1 MLKIFFY
8 SFIWILSST
17 SFVFAEATK
26 DSILNGIIPTWDN
39 VNKVVAEIDTTDDWL
54 TVLDNIFAWAKDSI
68 FWLMM
73 ILSIGVF
80 LFLWV
85 RLVIARGNPEEFK
98 KAMMSMVYAVV
109 WIFVVSA
116 AWAAVKL
123 VSGLNIS

>member
-1 MLKIFFY
+1 MLKTSFY
-8 SFIWILSST
+8 SLIWIFSST

-26 DSILNGIIPTWDN
+26 DSILNGIIPTWNN
-39 VNKVVAEIDTTDDWL
+39 VNKVVADIDSTADGL

-85 RLVIARGNPEEFK
+85 RLVVARGNPEEFK
-98 KAMMSMVYAVV
+98 KAMMSMVYAVAGL
-109 WIFVVSA
+109 FVVSA